1 MLTNEKIAEFM
12 LSDIEAYR
20 ENIKEIIIGR
30 LMDSSNQRIYWD
42 AWFRGATGKQLED
55 AEKGIVYQGRLPKLE
70 LYLAKLGICIGI
82 GKGGKKVIQKI
93 YTPEAFQEEWGL
105 TFTPPLLSSD
115 DEAKEIYKTITL
127 SRLTSLEEK

>member
-1 MLTNEKIAEFM
+1 MLSNEKIAEYM

-30 LMDSSNQRIYWD
+30 LMDSTTQRIYWD

-55 AEKGIVYQGRLPKLE
+55 AERGMIYQGDLPKLNM
-70 LYLAKLGICIGI
+70 YLAKLGILISTDEN
-82 GKGGKKVIQKI
+82 GKSEIQRIDDPKVFK
-93 YTPEAFQEEWGL
+93 EEWNL
-105 TFTPPLLSSD
+105 TFTPPLLSND

-127 SRLTSLEEK
+127 DRLESLEEK